1 MMDISENLL
10 SRNEAERIM
19 SGFGQKKVLVVG
31 DLMLDKYIRGQVERI
46 SPEAPVPVVRVISE
60 SFSPGGAANVVSN
73 LCALGAQTLMVG
85 RIGEDA
91 EGEMLTELLRKKL
104 TDMSGI
110 VRDRTLP
117 TGLKTRIIAQHQHVV
132 RVDREETRE
141 MDGPVLEEAL
151 RRVEAHMADVAGV
164 VVSDYGKGMIT
175 PALVRR
181 IVSMARSHGKP
192 LVLDPKSRDFG
203 MYRGASCITPN
214 QKEAGEA
221 CGMKIE
227 TDEDAVACGRRILDQ
242 VEAKCVLITR
252 GEQGMS
258 VFERSGEVTHIPT
271 HAQEVYDVS
280 GAGDT
285 VVGTFSLAICAGA
298 SWKTAAYLSNVAAGV
313 VVGKVG
319 TATASMEEILHRL
332 DEIADA

>member
-1 MMDISENLL
+1 MVKSKKLL
-10 SRNEAERIM
+10 TREEARRIV
-19 SGFGQKKVLVVG
+19 SGFDGKTVLVVG

-73 LCALGAQTLMVG
+73 IRALGAKTLVVG

-91 EGEMLTELLRKKL
+91 EGEMLAELLRKES
-104 TDMSGI
+104 TDVSGI

-117 TGLKTRIIAQHQHVV
+117 TGLKTRIIAHHQHVV
-132 RVDREETRE
+132 RVDREEARAME
-141 MDGPVLEEAL
+141 GPALEEAL
-151 RRVEAHMADVAGV
+151 RLVEARISNVSGV

-203 MYRGASCITPN
+203 TYHGVSCITPN

-221 CGMKIE
+221 CGVKIE
-227 TDEDAVACGRRILDQ
+227 TDGDVAACGQRILDQ
-242 VEAKCVLITR
+242 VEAECVLITR

-319 TATASMEEILHRL
+319 TATASMEEILRRL
-332 DEIADA
+332 DERAGA

>member
-1 MMDISENLL
+1 MDESKKLL
-10 SRNEAERIM
+10 TRCEAERIL
-19 SGFGQKKVLVVG
+19 SGFDGKTVLVVG

-73 LCALGAQTLMVG
+73 IRALGAKPFVVG

-91 EGEMLTELLRKKL
+91 EGEMLTELLRKKS
-104 TDMSGI
+104 TDVSGI

-117 TGLKTRIIAQHQHVV
+117 TGLKTRIIAHHQHVV
-132 RVDREETRE
+132 RVDREATRTL
-141 MDGPVLEEAL
+141 DGPALDEAL
-151 RRVEAHMADVAGV
+151 RRMEAHISDVAGV

-175 PALVRR
+175 PALVQR

-203 MYRGASCITPN
+203 IYRGISCITPN

-227 TDEDAVACGRRILDQ
+227 TDEDAVTCGQRILDQ
-242 VEAKCVLITR
+242 VKAECVLITR

-319 TATASMEEILHRL
+319 TATASMEEILRRL